1 MSGGEGDLDISAEA
15 VALITNG
22 LRGAMDE
29 LADIGGVT
37 GSRQGAGVGEL
48 ALTTMEAGGSDVADA
63 FDGFCDRWEWGVR
76 GLVQDANQLAR
87 RLGLAAGM
95 TWEEDRYRAGTF
107 KIVANAV
114 SPTGNPH
121 LTEEEIE
128 KQGWQELLTP
138 DAPDYS
144 AESREQAAEDIQ
156 QAWKDT
162 GDPQL
167 GIRGT
172 QGDQG

>member
-1 MSGGEGDLDISAEA
+1 MSGGEDDLDISPEA

-37 GSRQGAGVGEL
+37 GSRTGSGVGGL
-48 ALTTMEAGGSDVADA
+48 ALTKMEAGSSEVADA

-76 GLVQDANQLAR
+76 ALVQDANQLAR

-95 TWEEDRYRAGTF
+95 TWEEDRYREGTF

-128 KQGWQELLTP
+128 KQGWKELLTP

-144 AESREQAAEDIQ
+144 QESRDQAVADIKQ
-156 QAWKDT
+156 SWKDT
-162 GDPQL
+162 GDPEL
-167 GIRGT
+167 GIRST
-172 QGDQG
+172 QGEQD